1 MTTVV
6 WFKRDLRVDDH
17 GPLHD
22 AAADDVIPLYVVEP
36 DYWQL
41 LDTSE
46 RQWAF
51 MHDSLFD
58 LDATLRDLGAPLT
71 VRYGEVTTVLHRL
84 REETGFTRLVS
95 HEETGNDWTF
105 QRDRAVALWCRQQGI
120 QWREYRQFGVVR
132 GPHDRDH
139 WDQAWRRVMEASA
152 YPTPPRL
159 TPAFTADPRALES
172 LTAPAFCDQR
182 PCPGRQRGGI
192 SQGQTLLAD
201 FLEQRSRG
209 YEKRISSPVTAWE
222 ASSRLSPHIAHG
234 TVSVR
239 RIVQQCRA
247 TTADPETSGAQRRS
261 LKAFRSRLHWHCH
274 FIQKLED
281 EPAIELQTI
290 HPDLE
295 GLRNPGDWPEALERW
310 REGTTGWPL
319 VDACMRALHHSGWI
333 NFRMRAMLMAVASYH
348 LHQHWREPA
357 LHLARLF
364 TDYEPGIHYPQAQM
378 QSGLTGIN
386 ALRIYNP
393 VLQSHKLDPEGRF
406 IRAWVPELADV
417 PNEWL
422 HTPWGLSSTQRSRL
436 GAGAYPLP
444 LIDHEEAARRARAH
458 IKAWRQQHVRRE
470 VTDLVLERHGSRATR
485 GRNRQSTSPSRRQS
499 GSGNNGQMDLFQ

>member
-1 MTTVV
+1 MTTVA

-17 GPLHD
+17 APLHD
-22 AAADDVIPLYVVEP
+22 AAAEGVIPLYVVEP

-41 LDTSE
+41 TDTSE

-51 MHDSLFD
+51 TLESLLD
-58 LDATLRDLGAPLT
+58 LDSELRDRGVPLI
-71 VRYGEVTTVLHRL
+71 VHHGEITAVLHHL
-84 REETGFTRLVS
+84 HQQTGFTRLLS

-105 QRDRAVALWCRQQGI
+105 QRDRAVAHWCRAQGVE
-120 QWREYRQFGVVR
+120 WREYRQFGVVR

-139 WDQAWRRVMEASA
+139 WDNAWRAVMEAPA
-152 YPTPPRL
+152 YATPSRL
-159 TPAFTADPRALES
+159 TPKLTECPHPLAS
-172 LTAPAFCDQR
+172 LKPPAFGDQL
-182 PCPGRQRGGI
+182 PCPARQRGGMD
-192 SQGQTLLAD
+192 QGEHLLAD
-201 FLEQRSRG
+201 FLKQRSRG
-209 YEKRISSPVTAWE
+209 YEKCISSPVTAWE

-234 TVSVR
+234 TVSLR

-247 TTADPETSGAQRRS
+247 TAAAPEISGAHRRS

-281 EPAIELQTI
+281 EPAIEFQTI

-295 GLRNPGDWPEALERW
+295 GLRQPGNWPEALERW

-393 VLQSHKLDPEGRF
+393 VLQSHRLDPEGRF
-406 IRAWVPELADV
+406 IRAWVPELASV
-417 PNEWL
+417 PNEWI
-422 HTPWGLSSTQRSRL
+422 HTPWGLSSAQRSRL
-436 GAGAYPLP
+436 GAAAYPLP

-458 IKAWRQQHVRRE
+458 IKAWRQQHVRRDM
-470 VTDLVLERHGSRATR
+470 TDQVLARHGSRAHRSRTR
-485 GRNRQSTSPSRRQS
+485 PSGRRSKRQSRS
-499 GSGNNGQMDLFQ
+499 GHTGQMDLFQ